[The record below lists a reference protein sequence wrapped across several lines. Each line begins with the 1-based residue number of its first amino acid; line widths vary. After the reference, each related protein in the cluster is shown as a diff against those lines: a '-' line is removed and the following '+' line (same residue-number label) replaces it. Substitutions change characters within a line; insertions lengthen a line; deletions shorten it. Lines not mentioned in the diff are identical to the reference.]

1 MIVETFRET
10 FGLVNEVDDG
20 LSTIREFNTSII
32 DLDTETTFF
41 ETISDGIED
50 SLEMA
55 AIGAAV
61 EIIISEAPNI
71 LSYIGHKLIQIG
83 SINSK

>member
-55 AIGAAV
+55 AIGAA
-61 EIIISEAPNI
+61 I
-71 LSYIGHKLIQIG
+71 
-83 SINSK
+83 